1 MFSPFAHARGITEQS
16 SYVFRNSLT
25 NEMQGKAIAEYAYY
39 KLGLRTFAVLY
50 PNNPYGQELKDIF
63 ITNVLRLGGEI
74 KHVVSYDTAENDFSK
89 EIKQIGGLSDE
100 EFAKLKKEMETSGEA
115 VAAPSLPVG
124 TEQEMKPKNPNPHVD
139 YEALFIPGY
148 YDKVGLIA
156 PALPFYNINQIA
168 LLGANGWNSP
178 KIISIGEKYVEG
190 AVCVDGFFIDSPLFY
205 VKEFVKNYRETF
217 GEDPDILAAQAYDA
231 TEIILKAL
239 NQAGNREELRES
251 LLRVRNFPGVSGTTS
266 ITPSGDSEKTLF
278 FLTIRNKK
286 IIQID

>member
-1 MFSPFAHARGITEQS
+1 
-16 SYVFRNSLT
+16 
-25 NEMQGKAIAEYAYY
+25 
-39 KLGLRTFAVLY
+39 
-50 PNNPYGQELKDIF
+50 
-63 ITNVLRLGGEI
+63 
-74 KHVVSYDTAENDFSK
+74 
-89 EIKQIGGLSDE
+89 
-100 EFAKLKKEMETSGEA
+100 
-115 VAAPSLPVG
+115 
-124 TEQEMKPKNPNPHVD
+124 
-139 YEALFIPGY
+139 
-148 YDKVGLIA
+148 
-156 PALPFYNINQIA
+156 
-168 LLGANGWNSP
+168 
-178 KIISIGEKYVEG
+178 VEG
-190 AVCVDGFFIDSPLFY
+190 AVFVDGFFIDSPLFY